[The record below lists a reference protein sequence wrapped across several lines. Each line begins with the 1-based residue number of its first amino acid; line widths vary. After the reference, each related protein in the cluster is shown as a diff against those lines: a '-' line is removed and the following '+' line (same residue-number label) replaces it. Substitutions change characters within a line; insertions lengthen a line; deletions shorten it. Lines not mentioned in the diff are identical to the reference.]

1 VGWPV
6 NLIEWLR
13 HGTEHGYVTGPTC
26 ETHDT
31 VYTDSEIDQFDAGD
45 DPCVFVLRLNEVS
58 DD

>member
-1 VGWPV
+1 M